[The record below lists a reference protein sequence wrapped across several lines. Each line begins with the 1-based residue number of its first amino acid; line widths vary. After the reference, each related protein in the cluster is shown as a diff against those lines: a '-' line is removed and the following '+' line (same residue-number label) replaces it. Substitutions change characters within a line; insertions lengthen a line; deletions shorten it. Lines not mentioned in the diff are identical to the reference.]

1 MEEGANV
8 EPASWSFL
16 DTALQMYRT
25 QSVIR
30 VEITEGTSQ
39 LNSEAVC

>member
-1 MEEGANV
+1 MCVLKLCV

-16 DTALQMYRT
+16 DTALKMCK
-25 QSVIR
+25 SVIS

-39 LNSEAVC
+39 LNSEAVF